1 MGRVRRRRW
10 GKPGEI
16 DALLDLFTE
25 HRGAFEYDWRTRFRV
40 PLTEVG
46 ESMTWGEA
54 WRLFELLAI
63 DGSSQIGAA
72 MSGWTQPATRT
83 DLTLRDLYD
92 LQHRS
97 KAKRKPEQYPRP
109 WDKKT
114 SRVGAGTSLTIAEFK
129 AIKANLMGTV
139 TVPRPRDA
147 LGRFVKRS

>member
-1 MGRVRRRRW
+1 M
-10 GKPGEI
+10 
-16 DALLDLFTE
+16 
-25 HRGAFEYDWRTRFRV
+25 
-40 PLTEVG
+40 PLAEVG

-54 WRLFELLAI
+54 WRLFELLAA
-63 DGSSQIGAA
+63 DGSSQIGAT

-97 KAKRKPEQYPRP
+97 KAKRKPEAYPRP

-139 TVPRPRDA
+139 AVSRPRDA
-147 LGRFVKRS
+147 LGRFVKATY